1 MPQAD
6 GRVINEALNTP
17 ASTSTATVGS
27 SIVASATAATALTF
41 ETLTDQTGATADTS
55 LTAGTY
61 SINLAVK
68 DLTVDGKTYRY
79 FDYAK
84 AVRK

>member
-1 MPQAD
+1 MA
-6 GRVINEALNTP
+6 
-17 ASTSTATVGS
+17 AST
-27 SIVASATAATALTF
+27 VASATAASGLTF
-41 ETLTDQTGATADTS
+41 ETLTDATGATADTS